1 MICPIVTTDQSV
13 PVISEQVG
21 VDTGSTLEDNGLLEE
36 DFTVYPFT
44 TLLVPLQNPP
54 SNQSRKVPPPPP
66 SIPSSNNSSS
76 KTWIYVVVGPLGGF
90 SLTVVLGAIVFCLF
104 FHKKKKHDSIVDSEV
119 FKAHEKP
126 NKTKAEE
133 KLEKFFLEGIH
144 NIAQYLKVYIFE
156 KLQSATNNFSPSCCI
171 KGSVFRG
178 TINGDFAAIKKI
190 NGDVSH
196 EINLISKINHFN
208 LIRLSGVCF
217 NDGNWYLVYE
227 YVVNG
232 PLGDWLYYMDG
243 DQNFLNWIQR
253 IQIVSDVASGLNY
266 LHNYASPAY
275 VHKDVKSSNV
285 LLDVDFRA
293 KITNFNLARSTDG
306 K

>member
-1 MICPIVTTDQSV
+1 MKVSYLVTTDQSV

-104 FHKKKKHDSIVDSEV
+104 FHKKKKHDSIVDSE
-119 FKAHEKP
+119 
-126 NKTKAEE
+126 
-133 KLEKFFLEGIH
+133 
-144 NIAQYLKVYIFE
+144 
-156 KLQSATNNFSPSCCI
+156 
-171 KGSVFRG
+171 GSVFRG
-178 TINGDFAAIKKI
+178 TINGNFAAIKKI

-227 YVVNG
+227 YAVNG